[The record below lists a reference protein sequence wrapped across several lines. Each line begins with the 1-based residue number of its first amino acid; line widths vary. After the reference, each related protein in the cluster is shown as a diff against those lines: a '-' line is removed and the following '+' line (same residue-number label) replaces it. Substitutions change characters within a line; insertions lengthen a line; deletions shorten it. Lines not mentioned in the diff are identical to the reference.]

1 MQVKADKITNI
12 LGILG
17 AILIIQQTY
26 WPELLPREYVA
37 PILAGIVS
45 TFGMVSNKR
54 KIVIS
59 FNDYDHDEI
68 NKLEDEIEKK
78 CHEMEELIE
87 RAERVYKAKNGGNQ
101 NEQ

>member
-1 MQVKADKITNI
+1 MQIKTDKITKT
-12 LGILG
+12 LGIFG

-26 WPELLPREYVA
+26 WPELLPKEYVA

-45 TFGMVSNKR
+45 TFGAINNKR

-59 FNDYDHDEI
+59 FNDHDHDET

-78 CHEMEELIE
+78 WKEIEELIE
-87 RAERVYKAKNGGNQ
+87 QAERVYRTRNKGDR
-101 NEQ
+101 NE